1 MASIANYFNPSGTAT
16 DDIMQLKALADSN
29 NGDLDSVINDQLIS
43 KYGSLEKLYEVYQSE
58 QNNTFTNETDA
69 LAFYNKQN
77 PNQSALTPIE
87 ETDIGQAMGQRM
99 EGIPRTR
106 VINPH
111 QMGLQENYSNMP
123 VINPKPPSALPNE
136 DNLYDEN
143 IARLIAQNQGQ
154 SEADILASQPDFR
167 GQLQAMVDQSGSGGT
182 VEYASHKTDDDR
194 EDKSL
199 VDSILGIVKMP
210 WEAAKGLYDI
220 TGEATHGVIDTF
232 SDPAKF
238 KSKLQDPRVQA
249 GLRTVYE
256 MGTPSFSSPFA
267 KVSKALLDTS
277 TYLSAADEAKAAA
290 SKKGTVKSS
299 KMLYI
304 PGQNKQIDDMLR
316 LMNYSGSE
324 AEGNEMTYYDFL
336 VGEQQKNRYSDISLR
351 SIDGVTFGID
361 TILTPHDMS
370 KYKDITWENYNVGDD
385 TKLDTL
391 LSESWETKLK
401 ENVKAGGT
409 SKIIAETGP
418 QKTISRI
425 KSINLDG
432 LDYTHQEGVEE
443 YNSESELGKLLK
455 ANGYDFKDGER
466 IRVEGWVA
474 ELGGKT
480 IWGDIIAAAPAKE
493 QDLNPNETKDIPA
506 QKNANEQ
513 YLEFKKRHN
522 VSKDSANNLATA
534 TAILGTLDSPTDSL
548 GLLQTIFQPLANITD
563 RMFGDSGFGIKIKEA
578 LQGDK
583 NAFKV
588 REEVGALLKNL
599 ILPKLKALY
608 PVSNKDV
615 VFLEESQ
622 PNLSSKSFFKLSSFY
637 QGVYGFDELVA
648 KGVRE
653 WDNELIKNKETP
665 GWYYSQKGVEFEGT
679 TYRSAMDYAEAYAKS
694 EATKLYQ
701 EALKGED
708 GDKIRDVAALYGYKD
723 ANSPLMKQ
731 VLKLG
736 IINYVNSEESR
747 AGQAEEIAKL
757 NYSSLNTLFKQSTAE
772 GSPIFT
778 QQRDLATAI
787 MGKRF
792 AIDQLYRIMVGK
804 GYDEEKIDKNLGP
817 QIEDF
822 ESAYGITYAAD
833 YNNPA
838 WLGVEKN
845 PESYY
850 SWILNDDLGGF

>member
-29 NGDLDSVINDQLIS
+29 NGDLDSVINDQLIA
-43 KYGSLEKLYEVYQSE
+43 KYGTLEKLYEMYQSE
-58 QNNTFTNETDA
+58 QNNTFTNEADA

-123 VINPKPPSALPNE
+123 VINPEPPSALPNE

-324 AEGNEMTYYDFL
+324 AEGNAVSYYDFL

-370 KYKDITWENYNVGDD
+370 KYKDITWENYNVGQD

-391 LSESWETKLK
+391 LSESWKTKLTD
-401 ENVKAGGT
+401 NVKAGGT

-432 LDYTHQEGVEE
+432 LNYTHQEAVEE
-443 YNSESELGKLLK
+443 YDSTSDLGKLLK

-466 IRVEGWVA
+466 IRVEGWVG

-480 IWGDIIAAAPAKE
+480 VWGDIIAAAPATQ
-493 QDLNPNETKDIPA
+493 QDLSADKRSEVPA
-506 QKNANEQ
+506 EGKAGDA
-513 YLEFKKRHN
+513 YDAFKLRHA

-534 TAILGTLDSPTDSL
+534 TAVLGTLDSPTDSL
-548 GLLQTIFQPLANITD
+548 GLLQTIFQPLANISEKL
-563 RMFGDSGFGIKIKEA
+563 FGDSAFGIQIREA

-637 QGVYGFDELVA
+637 QGVYGYDELIA
-648 KGVRE
+648 KGTNL
-653 WDNELIKNKETP
+653 WDEALIADGQEP
-665 GWYYSQKGVEFEGT
+665 GYYYSQKGVEFEGKK
-679 TYRSAMDYAEAYAKS
+679 YRSAMDYAEAYANS
-694 EATKLYQ
+694 EANKIYQ
-701 EALKGED
+701 EALAGED

-723 ANSPLMKQ
+723 AEHPLMKQ

-747 AGQAEEIAKL
+747 AGQAEKIAEL
-757 NYSSLNTLFKQSTAE
+757 NFTSLNTLFKQSTPKD
-772 GSPIFT
+772 SPIFT
-778 QQRDLATAI
+778 QQRDLAEAI
-787 MGKRF
+787 MSKRL
-792 AIDQLYRIMVGK
+792 AIHQLYTVMK
-804 GYDEEKIDKNLGP
+804 GQDYDEEKIQANLGP

-822 ESAYGITYAAD
+822 ESAYGIKYALD

-838 WLGVEKN
+838 WLGVGKDK
-845 PESYY
+845 ESYY
-850 SWILNDDLGGF
+850 SWILTQDLGGF